1 MLDFVLDVQSRKNG
15 RTCKK
20 QVQKSAC
27 TNETMYN
34 WSVQA
39 VCEAETIK
47 IN

>member
-1 MLDFVLDVQSRKNG
+1 MLDFVLDVQSRKTG

-27 TNETMYN
+27 TNETMYS

-39 VCEAETIK
+39 VCVAETSK
-47 IN
+47 MN